1 MGVFCTSFGKICYKS
16 RNFVEEMLDDAT
28 SVILLY
34 YDLFFSGSKDSL
46 DSFHVPQ
53 KSSGHITKTRKP
65 GNRGS
70 VVHLVH
76 YPTFSKA
83 NFYQLQHFT
92 QSLNL
97 LAIGTAWFR
106 TDATAQYIMGD
117 SDRNVVYFG
126 VEFFFRKT
134 SEFSPNGQPWHD
146 FCS

>member
-1 MGVFCTSFGKICYKS
+1 
-16 RNFVEEMLDDAT
+16 MLDDAT

-53 KSSGHITKTRKP
+53 NLPLKGAGHITKTRT
-65 GNRGS
+65 GW
-70 VVHLVH
+70 VVH

-92 QSLNL
+92 QSLSNL

-126 VEFFFRKT
+126 VEFFLGKPASFLQMASLDMILLLT
-134 SEFSPNGQPWHD
+134 SH
-146 FCS
+146 